1 VNLPD
6 DLPGEMERLPL
17 DLDTADRLLTGSIAP
32 SDAPPG
38 YARVAGVL
46 ATLEASAGERPAH
59 EGEIVALL
67 AETVRASRAPRAKT
81 PGRSTVPRMRLAS
94 ALVAAALV
102 GTTGLA
108 LGGNLPGAAQDVA
121 ASMLAKLGVSVPGP
135 DSHAGTHSTVRGS
148 APEQVQEQEQGQG
161 QGQGPASTGAAISE
175 LATTTELTGV
185 AKGAAI
191 STLASGGTSGAGEN
205 GAAGETHGAPVE
217 APNEGGTAT
226 ANAASGG
233 ASSIGTSEADTASAG
248 HSAAGAG
255 NAAAGASH
263 RP

>member
-1 VNLPD
+1 VTLLD
-6 DLPGEMERLPL
+6 DFPTEMERLPL
-17 DLDTADRLLTGSIAP
+17 DLDTADRLLAGSIAP

-46 ATLEASAGERPAH
+46 AALEPSAGERLTC
-59 EGEIVALL
+59 ERETIALL
-67 AETVRASRAPRAKT
+67 AETVRTSRAPRTKT
-81 PGRSTVPRMRLAS
+81 SRRSIVPRIKLAS
-94 ALVAAALV
+94 ALAAALA
-102 GTTGLA
+102 GTAGLA
-108 LGGNLPGAAQDVA
+108 LAGNLPGAAQDVA
-121 ASMLAKLGVSVPGP
+121 SSMLAKLGVSVPRP
-135 DSHAGTHSTVRGS
+135 DGHAGTHATVRGS
-148 APEQVQEQEQGQG
+148 VSEQVRGEGH
-161 QGQGPASTGAAISE
+161 GPASTGAAISE

-217 APNEGGTAT
+217 APNEGGTGT